1 MIQLAIDDYKLIGA
15 FILVY
20 TLFNL
25 VYDLNSPNI
34 MLNLKATFNT
44 VEEALK
50 RIRLIDV
57 AVNQKHRYVLLN

>member
-1 MIQLAIDDYKLIGA
+1 MQLAIDDYKLISA
-15 FILVY
+15 FVLVY
-20 TLFNL
+20 TLLNL
-25 VYDLNSPNI
+25 VNDLYPPNI
-34 MLNLKATFNT
+34 ILNLKATFNT

>member
-34 MLNLKATFNT
+34 MLNLKAIFNT

-50 RIRLIDV
+50 CIRLIDV